1 MRHLISITSSCMS
14 WTIPAR
20 QCSCRDWSRPLRL
33 EQSANH
39 DSNDIFS
46 TQDRNENS
54 KVLLVNSE
62 VVLIYYSGISW
73 RVTTLAYGTSEV
85 HEKKKKKKHYCG
97 SVSEVA
103 LSYQGLTALLPWHK
117 TLTNTQPSSQPVYA
131 WATEFRTNTVVS
143 ETPQPLPCMDG
154 RTVKIF
160 ID

>member
-85 HEKKKKKKHYCG
+85 HEKKKTLLWQCFRSCTLLSRADGTATMAQNSHKHATEQPACIR
-97 SVSEVA
+97 
-103 LSYQGLTALLPWHK
+103 LSYGVLHKHCGFRNSSALYGW
-117 TLTNTQPSSQPVYA
+117 
-131 WATEFRTNTVVS
+131 EDR
-143 ETPQPLPCMDG
+143 
-154 RTVKIF
+154 
-160 ID
+160 